1 MSRSRGYGMVLCGRG
16 VEEGLRRLGGKE
28 YGVMVVEEG
37 VAWKFWS
44 RMGDDAA
51 CEGGG
56 GHVGVWEL
64 WERCCVG
71 VVGGNKDLSE

>member
-1 MSRSRGYGMVLCGRG
+1 VSRSRGYGMVLCGRG

-56 GHVGVWEL
+56 GGMWG
-64 WERCCVG
+64 CGSCGKG
-71 VVGGNKDLSE
+71 VVWGWLVETRT

>member
-1 MSRSRGYGMVLCGRG
+1 MVLCGRG

-56 GHVGVWEL
+56 GGAFGGVGA
-64 WERCCVG
+64 VG
-71 VVGGNKDLSE
+71 KVLCGGGWWKQGLK

>member
-44 RMGDDAA
+44 RRGDDAA

-56 GHVGVWEL
+56 GACGGVGA
-64 WERCCVG
+64 VG
-71 VVGGNKDLSE
+71 KVLCGGGWWKQGLK